1 MDQPILASR
10 QGGPIAV
17 DEGSVKKM
25 PILRE
30 AMYPARLLAAK
41 GERLMQPVAVSISI
55 SIAAQGQSLA
65 GRFLGWLV
73 QTVRAEAPLSG

>member
-41 GERLMQPVAVSISI
+41 GERRMQPVAVSI

-65 GRFLGWLV
+65 GRFLG
-73 QTVRAEAPLSG
+73 

>member
-25 PILRE
+25 
-30 AMYPARLLAAK
+30 
-41 GERLMQPVAVSISI
+41 QPVAVSI

-73 QTVRAEAPLSG
+73 QIVRPEASLSG